1 MLSSM
6 SVYDFSFMI
15 TDVAIVADKITSHDC
30 TVDILQSFARNAVF
44 VHLHLSS
51 AAEQGAKALNSG
63 VHGPKP
69 QVIMLL
75 QLPLFRRS
83 TEARHK

>member
-1 MLSSM
+1 MWPSLQIRSRA
-6 SVYDFSFMI
+6 
-15 TDVAIVADKITSHDC
+15 T
-30 TVDILQSFARNAVF
+30 TVDILQSFAWNAVF

-69 QVIMLL
+69 QVIMLYSYL
-75 QLPLFRRS
+75 YFVRVQRPDIS
-83 TEARHK
+83 KGVAREFPQNRLWL